1 MAVAFL
7 GSETSAAAFRLAGV
21 DARVARAGD
30 EATDFA
36 SARQHA
42 ELVVIEAS
50 VASRLPAAHWRAAL
64 AAVLPLV
71 VVVPDVAGEAPMP
84 DLAARLRKQ
93 LGLGEDT

>member
-1 MAVAFL
+1 MSVVFL

-21 DARVARAGD
+21 DARVARTGT
-30 EATDFA
+30 EAADFA
-36 SARQHA
+36 GAREGA
-42 ELVVIEAS
+42 DLVMIEAS
-50 VASRLPAAHWRAAL
+50 VASRLPIANWRAAL

-71 VVVPDVAGEAPMP
+71 VVVPDIAGDAPMP